1 MRIPRDIPLAVWIRR
16 LIAEGKVELFYFTEE
31 WKELR
36 LDVLEELHYEC
47 QECLKRGEY
56 TRADC
61 VHHVNE
67 VRNAP
72 QLALSKYYID
82 SKGNRQRQ
90 LVPLCN
96 QCHNIAH
103 PEKGFK
109 KSEKE
114 RFTNEERW

>member
-16 LIAEGKVELFYFTEE
+16 LIAEDRVELFYFTEE
-31 WKELR
+31 WKALR

-47 QECLKRGEY
+47 QECLKHGEY

-67 VRNAP
+67 VRHRP
-72 QLALSKYYID
+72 DLALSKYYID
-82 SKGNRQRQ
+82 SKGNKQRQ

-96 QCHNIAH
+96 QCHNIVH
-103 PEKGFK
+103 PEKLK
-109 KSEKE
+109 KNIKEK
-114 RFTNEERW
+114 FTNEERW